1 MLPECTRLII
11 GSRSEEFGDFSFI
24 LLGFLVSVPGCTY
37 TMNTHIHKYSFI
49 LADTAIY
56 LYNLYFRKFKSHL
69 TFLILLKYLAYR
81 VISIWCEV
89 SQKFSKFYPKPIT
102 QFDKKPHKP
111 FELRFILPC
120 AFQKKIMI

>member
-1 MLPECTRLII
+1 
-11 GSRSEEFGDFSFI
+11 
-24 LLGFLVSVPGCTY
+24 
-37 TMNTHIHKYSFI
+37 MNTHIHKYSFI

-111 FELRFILPC
+111 FELRFI
-120 AFQKKIMI
+120 KKIMIGFF